1 MEKVFASGKFDDEK
15 PLLLVFPYDV
25 MAHYLRCLMLAKH
38 LQPYYNIK
46 FLYSSRY
53 HSFVLETGFGTFECA
68 ALDAD
73 KVQRNVQ
80 DFDFSWLNES
90 DLSYIYNKQVE
101 VIGELKPQAVL
112 GDMSPTLKM
121 AAEKT
126 GTHYLSL
133 INGYMSKHYAYVRR
147 MPKSYPLYKLFNLL
161 PPSLFSFF
169 TNIGE
174 HMYFHDIHRPFSKIR
189 KRARLSVKH
198 SYMQELEGDT
208 NLLCD
213 LQELFPQ
220 RELPSNYHF
229 ISPLFHKLNNNESDV
244 IGRLDTGK
252 KTLYVSMGST
262 GNWKDVSFL
271 NYSAF
276 KKFNIVTAGD
286 SGKVIKG
293 SHVFSYPFMNSAR
306 LFNLTDIVICHGG
319 NGTVYQALSFGI
331 PVLCKTSHLEQ
342 EYNVDGLE
350 RLQVGKCIDDNCKTD
365 DILAVIEE
373 WIQKKDAP
381 QFELIKKKIAE
392 AESRFGEIIHNIVKE
407 ISGLKV

>member
-1 MEKVFASGKFDDEK
+1 MDKVFASEKFDDEK

-38 LQPYYNIK
+38 LQLYYNIK
-46 FLYSSRY
+46 FLHSSRY
-53 HSFVLETGFGTFECA
+53 HSFVLEAGFDTFECA
-68 ALDAD
+68 ALDAE
-73 KVQRNVQ
+73 KVQRSVQ
-80 DFDFSWLNES
+80 SFDFSWLNES
-90 DLSYIYNKQVE
+90 DLSYIYKKQVE
-101 VIGELKPQAVL
+101 VIGKLKPQAVL

-169 TNIGE
+169 TNVGE

-189 KRARLSVKH
+189 KRAGLSIKH

-220 RELPSNYHF
+220 RDLPSNYYL
-229 ISPLFHKLNNNESDV
+229 IPPLFHKLDDNENGA
-244 IGRLDTGK
+244 IRRLDARK

-262 GNWKDVSFL
+262 GNWNDVSFL
-271 NYSAF
+271 NHSTYE
-276 KKFNIVTAGD
+276 KFNIVTAGN
-286 SGKVIKG
+286 SGNVIHG
-293 SHVFSYPFMNSAR
+293 SNVFSYPFINSAR
-306 LFNLTDIVICHGG
+306 LFNITDIVICHGG
-319 NGTVYQALSFGI
+319 NGTFYQALSFGI

-342 EYNVDGLE
+342 GYNVDGLE
-350 RLQVGKCIDDNCKTD
+350 RLQLGKSIDDVCSPD
-365 DILAVIEE
+365 DLLEVIEE

-381 QFELIKKKIAE
+381 QFELIKNKIAE
-392 AESRFGEIIHNIVKE
+392 AESRFGEIINNIVKE
-407 ISGLKV
+407 MSGLKV